1 MRESVR
7 VFFRKA
13 NLFLLFLFLFGEVS
27 ENFDAIRE
35 AEIGNE
41 RNARDVVV
49 AVFHLFVFDLDNA
62 LDATVRNVKV
72 EVAFFDFVFHVSKI
86 DWNFGEVKLFFDF
99 F

>member
-1 MRESVR
+1 MR

-35 AEIGNE
+35 AEIGNK

-72 EVAFFDFVFHVSKI
+72 EVAFFDFVFHVDKMTE
-86 DWNFGEVKLFFDF
+86 N
-99 F
+99 

>member
-1 MRESVR
+1 MR

-35 AEIGNE
+35 AEIGNK

-72 EVAFFDFVFHVSKI
+72 EVALFDFIFHVGKI
-86 DWNFGEVKLFFDF
+86 G
-99 F
+99 

>member
-1 MRESVR
+1 MR

-35 AEIGNE
+35 AEIGNK

-49 AVFHLFVFDLDNA
+49 AMLHLFVFDLDNA

-72 EVAFFDFVFHVSKI
+72 EVAFFDFIFHVGKI
-86 DWNFGEVKLFFDF
+86 D
-99 F
+99 

>member
-1 MRESVR
+1 MR

-35 AEIGNE
+35 AEIGNK

-62 LDATVRNVKV
+62 LNATVRNVKV
-72 EVAFFDFVFHVSKI
+72 EVAFFDFIFHVGKI
-86 DWNFGEVKLFFDF
+86 G
-99 F
+99 

>member
-1 MRESVR
+1 MR

-35 AEIGNE
+35 AEIGNK

-72 EVAFFDFVFHVSKI
+72 EVAFFDFVFHVGKI
-86 DWNFGEVKLFFDF
+86 D
-99 F
+99 

>member
-1 MRESVR
+1 MR

-35 AEIGNE
+35 AEIGNK
-41 RNARDVVV
+41 RNARDAVV
-49 AVFHLFVFDLDNA
+49 AMLHLFVFDLDNA

-72 EVAFFDFVFHVSKI
+72 KVAFFDFIFHVGKI
-86 DWNFGEVKLFFDF
+86 D
-99 F
+99 